1 MTGSANGTAGAWQAW
16 KERGVNM
23 IIGPTQTFI
32 FSLLAGGAYGARRG
46 WAKEVITTAVVL
58 SDVLFLSNGG
68 AGFLS
73 HILASTIGTA
83 GSTALGGPL
92 FAGGGGTAPPYT
104 GTTSFGTTAG
114 AACTAVLTTAV
125 SRITFL
131 GMTWLGYRS
140 GTRHGPAPKMSSHRI
155 AGVVPGAINGA
166 AIAYYVSNNLLP
178 STPVVLNTPGGGD
191 VASYLPV
198 VFGVGLVAL
207 LIVLFVAGQM
217 KKAASGGSGGGSH

>member
-1 MTGSANGTAGAWQAW
+1 
-16 KERGVNM
+16 M

-73 HILASTIGTA
+73 HILSSTIGSA
-83 GSTALGGPL
+83 GGTALGGPL

-114 AACTAVLTTAV
+114 AACTAALTTAV
-125 SRITFL
+125 SRITFV

-140 GTRHGPAPKMSSHRI
+140 GTRHGPAPKMSSHRV
-155 AGVVPGAINGA
+155 AGIVPGAINGA
-166 AIAYYVSNNLLP
+166 AIAYYVSNNILP
-178 STPVVLNTPGGGD
+178 GTSVLLNTPGSID
-191 VASYLPV
+191 TSSYLPV
-198 VFGVGLVAL
+198 VFGIGIVAL
-207 LIVLFVAGQM
+207 LIVLFIAGQM
-217 KKAASGGSGGGSH
+217 KKAASSGGSGGGH